1 MLRLHTVR
9 LVLSLCEY
17 APSEMLR
24 KEIIEH
30 ESEDEQRRRNPTNT
44 KTDLSKEQETVSEMD
59 DPNRAGA
66 VLELFHARPK
76 KN

>member
-1 MLRLHTVR
+1 MR

-30 ESEDEQRRRNPTNT
+30 ESEDEQRRRSPTNT
-44 KTDLSKEQETVSEMD
+44 KTDLSKEQETVSEID
-59 DPNRAGA
+59 DRNRAGA
-66 VLELFHARPK
+66 CLGAVPCPSK
-76 KN
+76 KKD